1 MIMDGPGGCRWQGSF
16 CIEVTPLPCL
26 LTVFG
31 ALGDLA
37 GRKLFP
43 ALFRLHCRRLLHDNS
58 GIIAC
63 GRKDLTA
70 DEFRQYVRTLSG
82 MADAPETEMVSFLK
96 RIYYL
101 AGDFLQPETCRHLAE
116 QLRAV
121 GKELD
126 CEESSRIFYLAV
138 APDTYL
144 PLTEQLDHA
153 GLLAEPCESAD
164 CSQWR
169 HVVFE
174 KPFGYDYDSA
184 VELEHGLF
192 RHLTERQIYRIDH
205 YLGKETVQNILMFRF
220 ANLIFEPVW
229 NRNYIDSVEI
239 TVSETVGVE
248 HRAGYFDRT
257 GLLRDMFQNH
267 MLEMLSLVAMECPVS
282 FEADRIRDEKA
293 RLFRSLRPLDIRD
306 MHLGQYSAGNGMKGY
321 RGEPG
326 IPPDSRTETFA
337 SLKIFVDN
345 PRWKG
350 VPFHLTSGKRMKE
363 RSSRIVIHFKPI
375 PHSIFAGIYETD
387 LAVNR
392 LILTVQPQEGLTLE
406 LIAKKPG
413 PKLCMG
419 ELGLDFRYASILE
432 RGEAM
437 PDAYERLLLDCMLG
451 DQTLFLRSDTVRL
464 AWAFL
469 APALKAKPDIILQEY
484 PAGSPIETMCW

>member
-1 MIMDGPGGCRWQGSF
+1 
-16 CIEVTPLPCL
+16 
-26 LTVFG
+26 
-31 ALGDLA
+31 
-37 GRKLFP
+37 
-43 ALFRLHCRRLLHDNS
+43 
-58 GIIAC
+58 
-63 GRKDLTA
+63 
-70 DEFRQYVRTLSG
+70 
-82 MADAPETEMVSFLK
+82 
-96 RIYYL
+96 
-101 AGDFLQPETCRHLAE
+101 
-116 QLRAV
+116 
-121 GKELD
+121 
-126 CEESSRIFYLAV
+126 
-138 APDTYL
+138 
-144 PLTEQLDHA
+144 
-153 GLLAEPCESAD
+153 
-164 CSQWR
+164 
-169 HVVFE
+169 
-174 KPFGYDYDSA
+174 
-184 VELEHGLF
+184 
-192 RHLTERQIYRIDH
+192 
-205 YLGKETVQNILMFRF
+205 MFRF

-293 RLFRSLRPLDIRD
+293 RLFRSLRPLDVRD
-306 MHLGQYSAGNGMKGY
+306 LRLGQYAAGNGMKGY

-337 SLKIFVDN
+337 SLKIYVDN

-375 PHSIFAGIYETD
+375 PHSIFAGIRETD
-387 LAVNR
+387 LAANR

-432 RGEAM
+432 QGEAM

-464 AWAFL
+464 AWDFL
-469 APALKAKPDIILQEY
+469 APALKAKPDIIPQEY
-484 PAGSPIETMCW
+484 PAGSPIETVCR

>member
-1 MIMDGPGGCRWQGSF
+1 MGGPAGCRWQGSF

-43 ALFRLHCRRLLHDNS
+43 ALFRLHCRRLLHDKS

-63 GRKDLTA
+63 GRKPLSS
-70 DEFRQYVRTLSG
+70 DEFRQYVRALPG
-82 MADAPETEMVSFLK
+82 MADAPETEIASFLK
-96 RIYYL
+96 RICYL

-116 QLRAV
+116 LLRTV

-144 PLTEQLDHA
+144 PLTERLDHA
-153 GLLAEPCESAD
+153 GLLVEPCESAD

-184 VELEHGLF
+184 VELEHGLL

-229 NRNYIDSVEI
+229 NRNYINSVEI

-248 HRAGYFDRT
+248 HRARYFDRT

-293 RLFRSLRPLDIRD
+293 RLFRSLRPLDVR
-306 MHLGQYSAGNGMKGY
+306 GNTL
-321 RGEPG
+321 P
-326 IPPDSRTETFA
+326 ET
-337 SLKIFVDN
+337 
-345 PRWKG
+345 G
-350 VPFHLTSGKRMKE
+350 
-363 RSSRIVIHFKPI
+363 
-375 PHSIFAGIYETD
+375 
-387 LAVNR
+387 
-392 LILTVQPQEGLTLE
+392 
-406 LIAKKPG
+406 
-413 PKLCMG
+413 
-419 ELGLDFRYASILE
+419 
-432 RGEAM
+432 
-437 PDAYERLLLDCMLG
+437 
-451 DQTLFLRSDTVRL
+451 
-464 AWAFL
+464 
-469 APALKAKPDIILQEY
+469 
-484 PAGSPIETMCW
+484 